1 MAGFFQ
7 MELEIDKSLIVSDFP
22 SSPPPRAGSIKGTP
36 PAERSFTAN
45 PKDISIEEGEPEK
58 YLVGAIH
65 SQLISD
71 SVLVLST
78 AVGDFTDGL
87 HVLW

>member
-22 SSPPPRAGSIKGTP
+22 SSPPPRSGSIKGTP
-36 PAERSFTAN
+36 PTEQSFTAN

-58 YLVGAIH
+58 QFVGVNH
-65 SQLISD
+65 
-71 SVLVLST
+71 
-78 AVGDFTDGL
+78 
-87 HVLW
+87 